1 MKRLILIFSLILL
14 LTACGKQEELPIV
27 PEEVTPAP
35 APAETADVPAAEVP
49 MEIVIPE
56 LPEETVIETN
66 GEPVSYTSAAVEG
79 LVEDTVGYTFEVPT
93 FDVPGAEA
101 IRTYYEELAA
111 HLEGYTK
118 ETVYTEAAS
127 RACIASVYGYVTEAT
142 LDGDVLTVT
151 YVFECDY
158 SDTEEST
165 ENVRTDAFSAATGEK
180 AES

>member
-14 LTACGKQEELPIV
+14 LTACGKEELPIV
-27 PEEVTPAP
+27 SEEVLPVPAPTEEVTEPVP
-35 APAETADVPAAEVP
+35 PVEVETT
-49 MEIVIPE
+49 VIA
-56 LPEETVIETN
+56 PEETVIES
-66 GEPVSYTSAAVEG
+66 GGSIVHYTSEMLEG

-93 FDVPGAEA
+93 FDVAGAEA
-101 IRTYYEELAA
+101 IRTYYHELAA
-111 HLEGYTK
+111 HLESYTK

-151 YVFECDY
+151 YVYECDY
-158 SDTEEST
+158 SDTEESV

-180 AES
+180 LEN